1 MFFRGT
7 YEHTM
12 DDRGRVAL
20 PSRYRNQFTEGVVLV
35 QGTESCVEV
44 YTVSEY
50 EAMANVV
57 AGSPATEVAGRRV
70 RRAFFSRAWDGELDR
85 QGRIL
90 IPQPL
95 RQYAGLTNGGVV
107 ITGRHECLEL
117 WEKDTWE
124 QEMGT
129 LAEAQG

>member
-20 PSRYRNQFTEGVVLV
+20 PSRYRILFTEGIVLV

-57 AGSPATEVAGRRV
+57 AGSPATEVAGRRI

-85 QGRIL
+85 QGRVL
-90 IPQPL
+90 IPGPL
-95 RQYAGLTNGGVV
+95 RQWAGLTNGIV
-107 ITGRHECLEL
+107 ITGRHECLEI
-117 WEKDTWE
+117 WDRDVWD
-124 QEMGT
+124 QEMGR